1 MKEGNQFYLEF
12 QIVDE
17 NDNLLDINSVLK
29 VQFTIGN
36 LTKQYDGSNEGV
48 IYDSANNK
56 DRPIIFE
63 VFTDTKDESEAL
75 FILSHIV
82 SDSSKS
88 LFHTVK
94 DTVRS
99 VVGDKGIRTLKN
111 LIKWK

>member
-48 IYDSANNK
+48 IYDSANNRFK
-56 DRPIIFE
+56 VWLTEDETFEFNDIID
-63 VFTDTKDESEAL
+63 VEARIL
-75 FILSHIV
+75 FKNNTIM
-82 SDSSKS
+82 
-88 LFHTVK
+88 
-94 DTVRS
+94 
-99 VVGDKGIRTLKN
+99 GTLIN
-111 LIKWK
+111 TLDVLPTLVQEELDV

>member
-48 IYDSANNK
+48 IYDSANNRFK
-56 DRPIIFE
+56 VWLTEDETFEFNDIIDVEARILFE
-63 VFTDTKDESEAL
+63 
-75 FILSHIV
+75 
-82 SDSSKS
+82 
-88 LFHTVK
+88 
-94 DTVRS
+94 
-99 VVGDKGIRTLKN
+99 GDKNTIGGTYIEQIYWYDTITKEKLN
-111 LIKWK
+111 AQVTNN